1 MAKPGRPT
9 RHPSARPRRTIASV
23 TRLARRCKTAGLAR
37 GSLTGL
43 GVVLAALVVLAGC
56 RRSGT
61 ERPAADDPS
70 AARWIEPG
78 PASAAIDKDLIRT
91 VVRTH
96 VGEIRSCYEQ
106 GLVADPELAGRVSV
120 RFTIDARG
128 IVSEAEVASSSLH
141 PGAEPVAAC
150 IVAALKAWRF
160 PVPPASTDAVVIYP
174 FVFAPG
180 RVVSSPS
187 GLIEGEQRDG
197 RWFAVDGFSTG
208 TAVVEV
214 LDLQHRPVVGTRVIL
229 AVALGA
235 TSEEREA
242 TTDAAGRA
250 VFEGLPSGATAIAM
264 VKMVEPDV
272 RTESVAVGD
281 GAVGVIVLAGR

>member
-1 MAKPGRPT
+1 
-9 RHPSARPRRTIASV
+9 V
-23 TRLARRCKTAGLAR
+23 TRLARRCTTTGLAR
-37 GSLTGL
+37 GSLAAL
-43 GVVLAALVVLAGC
+43 VVVLAAPVALAGC
-56 RRSGT
+56 RPSGT
-61 ERPAADDPS
+61 EEPAAHGPTE
-70 AARWIEPG
+70 ARWIEPRS
-78 PASAAIDKDLIRT
+78 ASAAIDKDLIRT

-106 GLVADPELAGRVSV
+106 GLIADPQLAGRVSV

-128 IVSEAEVASSSLH
+128 MVSEASVVSSTL
-141 PGAEPVAAC
+141 PTAAEPVAAC
-150 IVAALKAWRF
+150 IVGALKAWRF

-180 RVVSSPS
+180 RLVTSPS

-208 TAVVEV
+208 AAVVEV
-214 LDLQHRPVVGTRVIL
+214 LDLQHRPVVGTKVIL

-264 VKMVEPDV
+264 IKMVEPDV
-272 RTESVAVGD
+272 HTESVAVGG